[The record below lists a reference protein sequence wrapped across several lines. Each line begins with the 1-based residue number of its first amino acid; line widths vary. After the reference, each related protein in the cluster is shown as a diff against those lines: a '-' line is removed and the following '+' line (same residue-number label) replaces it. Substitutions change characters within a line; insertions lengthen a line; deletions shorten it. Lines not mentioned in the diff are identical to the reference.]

1 MTMLDRKALARL
13 ALLACSLAVA
23 LGGARLASAATPQ
36 LTLNLSAS
44 GVLEIT
50 LPTGQT
56 IRGTASGVSIPGGHY
71 QVIINNEQPDFTDVV
86 HLFHFSGPGI
96 NLQTDL
102 GAGDDKTL
110 VFDQVLATN
119 STYIFQDDRQPGLAR
134 VVILT
139 TSATVIGSTTA
150 VGASSTGTSTNS
162 SVVGAKTVP
171 NQGGLL
177 ATIPADGAITLTRD
191 GKPAVKIPAGRYAIT
206 VRDRSDSRGLVLR
219 HGKTKTVITTAPYRG
234 KTVASVIISKGS
246 WSYGTATA
254 ATKAFTAT
262 AT

>member
-1 MTMLDRKALARL
+1 MLDRKVLARF
-13 ALLACSLAVA
+13 ALLACSFAVA
-23 LGGARLASAATPQ
+23 LGGARIASAATPQ

-71 QVIINNEQPDFTDVV
+71 QVIVNNEQPDFTDVI

-96 NLQTDL
+96 NLQTDM

-110 VFDQVLATN
+110 VFDQMLATN
-119 STYIFQDDRQPGLAR
+119 STYVFQDDRQPGLAR

-139 TSATVIGSTTA
+139 TSSTAAGSTTA
-150 VGASSTGTSTNS
+150 VGAASTGTSGNS
-162 SVVGAKTVP
+162 SIVGAKTVP
-171 NQGGLL
+171 NQGGLV
-177 ATIPADGAITLTRD
+177 ATIPASGAITLTRD

-219 HGKTKTVITTAPYRG
+219 HGKTKTVITTASYQG
-234 KTVASVIISKGS
+234 KTVASVIVSKGS
-246 WSYGTATA
+246 WSFGTTAEVTKSFSVTAT
-254 ATKAFTAT
+254 
-262 AT
+262 